1 LRTPAAVDRREYR
14 TLEFPAGG
22 DREGAFAQGRRRH
35 PAALAG
41 NAVG

>member
-22 DREGAFAQGRRRH
+22 DREVAFA
-35 PAALAG
+35 
-41 NAVG
+41 